1 MRIGEIAPF
10 GVRMPPELKDWLKQ
24 RAERNRRSANSEIL
38 ALMEQAR
45 MAEKENAQPAATG
58 QALVMQ

>member
-1 MRIGEIAPF
+1 MRTSEIAPF
-10 GVRMPPELKDWLKQ
+10 GVRMPPELKDWLKR

-45 MAEKENAQPAATG
+45 TAEKENAPLAGTG
-58 QALVMQ
+58 EALVTQ